1 MLCLL
6 STQKNNKI
14 CFPFSRASPNLLP
27 YSRASPMKVIKIPAS
42 GPHSAFQQQ
51 ISSENASNMPPGV
64 KVVKLSAAS
73 TMVTN
78 QRVAYTSQVTIRF
91 YFNKQSGA
99 PNSKPVT
106 RKSFFLILLVISNL
120 LWQFST
126 HSLLFFLHA
135 PLSMKVCGK
144 LFFLTEK
151 CIACEENYFSSR
163 LALVHIFFPK
173 WLRE

>member
-1 MLCLL
+1 MVVFSAIKYVCI
-6 STQKNNKI
+6 SVKNLIFNTVHNQI
-14 CFPFSRASPNLLP
+14 CFPFFRASPNLLP

-91 YFNKQSGA
+91 YFNTVG
-99 PNSKPVT
+99 N
-106 RKSFFLILLVISNL
+106 
-120 LWQFST
+120 
-126 HSLLFFLHA
+126 
-135 PLSMKVCGK
+135 
-144 LFFLTEK
+144 
-151 CIACEENYFSSR
+151 
-163 LALVHIFFPK
+163 
-173 WLRE
+173 